1 MIEIIK
7 NNPAQENEIIIF
19 LNNINFKLPDGFI
32 EFYRSSNG
40 AEIYKDENYCLLWL
54 ITELMQL
61 NIDYNVSE
69 YAPNF
74 FVFGSN
80 GGGSAFCIEKSSGYI
95 YEIPFIGMS
104 NEEAIFIS
112 KDFNEFID
120 IL

>member
-7 NNPAQENEIIIF
+7 NDPTQENEIIVF

-40 AEIYKDENYCLLWL
+40 AEINKEEKYCDLWL
-54 ITELMQL
+54 ISELIQL
-61 NIDYNVSE
+61 NVDYNVLE

-74 FVFGSN
+74 FIFGSN
-80 GGGSAFCIEKSSGYI
+80 GIGSAFGIEKKSGYI

-104 NEEAIFIS
+104 NEEAIFIG
-112 KDFNEFID
+112 KDFNEFIN
-120 IL
+120 IF